1 MTLCIVTLFTFWG
14 HVRPHFLR
22 SSGHHS
28 LTLPTAKQNKQV
40 ASRPG
45 SERSTTRRVSCPFF
59 YAASLHPS
67 SPRPE
72 PATSRTTTKPP
83 TSDVDPDSIL
93 PVVAPSSHLPT
104 KPKPSSKPCS
114 YCSSSSSS
122 SSPDTAPTAPSDPR
136 PRQGPAA
143 LRTARRTTSGT
154 TVHASTEKASF
165 SCTYQTQRQWG
176 RR

>member
-1 MTLCIVTLFTFWG
+1 MTLHFFWG
-14 HVRPHFLR
+14 TYTHTFLR
-22 SSGHHS
+22 SSGHHP

-40 ASRPG
+40 ASPPG
-45 SERSTTRRVSCPFF
+45 SESSTTRRVSCPFF
-59 YAASLHPS
+59 HAASLHPS

-122 SSPDTAPTAPSDPR
+122 SSPDTAPTASDPR

-154 TVHASTEKASF
+154 AVHASTEKASF
-165 SCTYQTQRQWG
+165 SCTYQMQRQWG